1 MLGALFAKR
10 EVRKG
15 FKAMMRHDA
24 DKLMGMI
31 HDDGV
36 LEFPGSTVLAGR
48 YEGKEAFRAW
58 FERWF
63 ERMPEI
69 RFTLNHVSVEKIFA
83 LGATNTL
90 YVEWDLEERDHDG
103 NSYQLSGVTAFDVVG
118 GKAKRVKEYIFD
130 PTVLEARWPEK
141 GADVG

>member
-24 DKLMGMI
+24 DTLMGMI

-48 YEGKEAFRAW
+48 YEGKEAF
-58 FERWF
+58 ERGSSAGS
-63 ERMPEI
+63 RGCR
-69 RFTLNHVSVEKIFA
+69 RFDS
-83 LGATNTL
+83 
-90 YVEWDLEERDHDG
+90 
-103 NSYQLSGVTAFDVVG
+103 
-118 GKAKRVKEYIFD
+118 
-130 PTVLEARWPEK
+130 P
-141 GADVG
+141 